1 MSCRRAGAAA
11 GDARPRRGAHLAGA
25 ACRSRDP
32 HRGRRAD
39 LSDRGRRVRRGGQLA
54 GHSSHPGPPAAARP
68 NRLRPPAGR
77 TPLHRRSLRARAVH
91 GRRPAGRAPDALR
104 GHDDG
109 RGAICPRCR
118 RGGLLEHR
126 GHRHERG
133 LDCLLRRPRRRVAR
147 RRRSPHACAWRTDL
161 PDPRQVFHHRR
172 ADVCQRP
179 PRRSADCCIARRPRV
194 RSCRRIREFIL
205 RKRHTN
211 HQTVRAAARGDDA
224 RSAELVR
231 AQLQPD
237 EHRRGDAGRLRP
249 EQRALPDG
257 DQLLGHGGVVRAER
271 RDRREDVQRRQRR
284 AACRLGK
291 ARTVHRGVPRE
302 DGESR
307 VSHQP
312 RAAGDEGPR
321 RQRPAGS
328 AAGALPRDGCDQ
340 PPVSLA
346 AISLCALILAL
357 ALSCT
362 TAVNVGV
369 LAIVLAW
376 IVGVYFGGMPVE
388 QIIGGFPS
396 SLFLTLAGLTLLF
409 AQAQVNGTLDRL
421 THRAVRGAAGAPGV
435 IPFIFFGLTFTLAS
449 IGPGHIAATALMA
462 PLAMAAAGRYKISP
476 FLMAIM
482 VANGASAGSLSP
494 IAPTGVVVEGIT
506 MKMGLID
513 VRWTIFLNNF
523 IAHTTIAWA
532 GYLLLGGWRLLL
544 APRNR
549 LRQGYGGQE
558 RALYEIA
565 LAPGKAASYE
575 TEAPNG
581 AGITPGP
588 AVSESI
594 GRQIADNRPL
604 EWRHWLTCA
613 VIAALIF
620 GVIVF
625 NINVGLGAFAG
636 AVVLTLARAANEK
649 AAVLA
654 MPWGVVIMVCGV
666 TLLVS
671 LLERTGGMALFA
683 DFLGRLATPETS
695 AAAAAER

>member
-1 MSCRRAGAAA
+1 MTGPPSAPAAPPRGTPTPIATRACTANGSS
-11 GDARPRRGAHLAGA
+11 
-25 ACRSRDP
+25 RSWTGFSP
-32 HRGRRAD
+32 P
-39 LSDRGRRVRRGGQLA
+39 
-54 GHSSHPGPPAAARP
+54 SHGCLPAAASAECG
-68 NRLRPPAGR
+68 L
-77 TPLHRRSLRARAVH
+77 LHR
-91 GRRPAGRAPDALR
+91 APTTSNVCLTSYFPVRTSHFKR
-104 GHDDG
+104 GS
-109 RGAICPRCR
+109 
-118 RGGLLEHR
+118 
-126 GHRHERG
+126 
-133 LDCLLRRPRRRVAR
+133 V
-147 RRRSPHACAWRTDL
+147 
-161 PDPRQVFHHRR
+161 
-172 ADVCQRP
+172 
-179 PRRSADCCIARRPRV
+179 
-194 RSCRRIREFIL
+194 EFIL
-205 RKRHTN
+205 RERHPD
-211 HQTVRAAARGDDA
+211 HPAVRAAARADDA
-224 RSAELVR
+224 RGAELVR

-237 EHRRGDAGRLRP
+237 EHRRGDAGRVRP

-271 RDRREDVQRRQRR
+271 RNRREDVQRRQRR
-284 AACRLGK
+284 AARRLGEDR
-291 ARTVHRGVPRE
+291 AVHRGVPRE

-321 RQRPAGS
+321 RQRPVGS
-328 AAGALPRDGCDQ
+328 AARAFPRDGRDQ

-362 TAVNVGV
+362 TTVNVGV

-544 APRNR
+544 APRTR

-558 RALYEIA
+558 
-565 LAPGKAASYE
+565 G
-575 TEAPNG
+575 APNG
-581 AGITPGP
+581 TETAAGP
-588 AVSESI
+588 AASESI
-594 GRQIADNRPL
+594 GRQIADDRPL

-613 VIAALIF
+613 VILMLIT

-649 AAVLA
+649 AAVQA
-654 MPWGVVIMVCGV
+654 MPWGVIVMVCGV

-695 AAAAAER
+695 TAAAAFFSGVISLYSSTIGVVLPALLPTIPKLIEQMGGGDALALVSSMIIGGHLVDVSPLSTLGALCLAAAPPGTDTRALFNKLLAWGLSMTVVAALVCWVFFGL